1 MSEKLSSGSKGEG
14 GEAAHGK
21 DEHVAEPDGSEAVDR
36 REARRAKRE
45 RERDEQ
51 DSARSDHA
59 DPTVGTGVGTGLD
72 DETDN
77 GPDVETDRATPPDEG
92 SGGDGDRPPR
102 RTGGNG
108 DDDGGAEDGEP
119 DAPDGP
125 VAAPGDEDEADKPME
140 KRLMRYIWRW
150 TRREQIWVLVIVL
163 LSMPTYFYSL
173 TLPVRIINQPIQGQ
187 GFEDATATQ
196 PFMQLHFG
204 VPEWLQS
211 WTGWPEELRLYDGV
225 PLERWDYLIALSVT
239 FLVLVCLNGLF
250 KFYINTY
257 KGRLGERMLRR
268 MRYQLTDRV
277 LRFPIPHFKRVKG
290 SEVASMVK
298 DEVEPFGEFIGDAFV
313 QPLYLGGQALVAFAF
328 ILLQSFWLGLIA
340 VGIIVIQ
347 AIIIPILRRRL
358 LELGRQRQYTARLL
372 SGRIGEIVEGIM
384 AIRANDISNY
394 ERAEISNR
402 LGQIYFIRY
411 ELYQRKFFIKFLN
424 NFLAQLTPFLFY
436 VIGGYFAIRGTLN
449 VGQLIGVINAYKD
462 LPTPING
469 LIMWD
474 QKRQDIAVKYAQ
486 IVEQFAVPNLL
497 PSRLQRPFE
506 GKVEPLRG
514 TIEVND
520 LTVADEMGSVLIED
534 VDFDLEVDEIVA
546 AVGPLGSG
554 AGEVANAIAGLYTPA
569 SGRVLIDGQPLN
581 ELPEYVRGRRFGY
594 AGSESYL
601 PQMTL
606 FETLVYTRK
615 HMPLRETEGRNSQTE
630 IHAKAPAEAQA
641 SGGSTLDYYSDWV
654 DYEAMGLDG
663 PNDLMPRIHFVLEM
677 MEFDE
682 SVYELAMRQRLDP
695 NENAELC
702 EKLLDAR
709 RMFRERLS
717 ESGLDEFVETFDPD
731 DYNENATVAENLVF
745 GTASTDGAIGDDLL
759 DDDFVRDVL
768 QRTGLDRTFF
778 DLGIE
783 LAETAIELFA
793 DLSSDNPF
801 FEQLNFMSPDELE
814 LYPPV
819 VSRAKSRGFD
829 KVSGRERR
837 MLQGLVMLYSEPRNR
852 LGLLDEAVEAKILE
866 ARRIIQD
873 EAPEE
878 IEERIAFYDPEVW
891 NAETSLQDNILFGR
905 IAYGYSNAKERVQT
919 VIRDLLAELELD
931 ERIFRVGLDFDIGAG
946 GKRLS
951 EAQRQRI
958 VLARTVLKAPD
969 YMIVNRAMS
978 ALDRRT
984 QGRLVERMLK
994 LARGENSRP
1003 FGLFWALATS
1013 ELSEGFDRVLVFDK
1027 GRLVQDGTPDELK
1040 QDTGAYAELVA

>member
-1 MSEKLSSGSKGEG
+1 MSEKHDSGG
-14 GEAAHGK
+14 GRRGR
-21 DEHVAEPDGSEAVDR
+21 EP
-36 REARRAKRE
+36 
-45 RERDEQ
+45 
-51 DSARSDHA
+51 
-59 DPTVGTGVGTGLD
+59 VGDGVGTGLD
-72 DETDN
+72 DETDH
-77 GPDVETDRATPPDEG
+77 GPTVEGEAVASAGGGGKPPRRGDG
-92 SGGDGDRPPR
+92 ASAGGDGD
-102 RTGGNG
+102 G
-108 DDDGGAEDGEP
+108 DDADGKKPLPLPGEDG
-119 DAPDGP
+119 A
-125 VAAPGDEDEADKPME
+125 AAPPEEAEDEADRPME

-150 TRREQIWVLVIVL
+150 TKAEQIWVLIIVL
-163 LSMPTYFYSL
+163 ASMPTYFYSL
-173 TLPVRIINQPIQGQ
+173 TLPVQIINQPIQGQ

-196 PFMQLHFG
+196 PFMRLHFD
-204 VPEWLQS
+204 VPSWLQD
-211 WTGWPEELRLYDGV
+211 WTGLGEELRLYDGI
-225 PLERWDYLIALSVT
+225 PLERWDYLIALSST
-239 FLVLVCLNGLF
+239 FLALVCLNGLF

-313 QPLYLGGQALVAFAF
+313 QPLYLGGQALVAFVF
-328 ILLQSFWLGLIA
+328 ILLQSLWLGLIA

-384 AIRANDISNY
+384 AIRANDVSNY

-474 QKRQDIAVKYAQ
+474 QKRQDIAIKYAQ
-486 IVEQFAVPNLL
+486 IVEQFAVPGLL
-497 PSRLQRPFE
+497 PSRLQEPKE
-506 GKVEPLRG
+506 GKVPPIEG
-514 TIEVND
+514 KIEVND
-520 LTVADEMGSVLIED
+520 LTVTDEMGSVLLED
-534 VDFDLEVDEIVA
+534 IDFTLDVTEITA
-546 AVGPLGSG
+546 SVGPLGSG
-554 AGEVANAIAGLYTPA
+554 AGEVANAVAGLYTPT
-569 SGRVLIDGQPLN
+569 SGRVLLNGEPLN
-581 ELPEYVRGRRFGY
+581 ELPEYVRGRRLGY

-615 HMPLRETEGRNSQTE
+615 HMPLRANEGVNSASE
-630 IHAKAPAEAQA
+630 IHKKAPAEAVA

-663 PNDLMPRIHFVLEM
+663 PDELMPRIHRVLEM
-677 MEFDE
+677 TELSE
-682 SVYELAMRQRLDP
+682 AVYELAMRQQLDP
-695 NENAELC
+695 EENPELC
-702 EKLLDAR
+702 EKLLEAR
-709 RMFRERLS
+709 RLFRERLPDS
-717 ESGLDEFVETFDPD
+717 DLAQFVETFDPD
-731 DYNENATVAENLVF
+731 AYNENATVAENLVF
-745 GTASTDGAIGDDLL
+745 GTTKGSGTLDDELL

-768 QRTGLDRTFF
+768 ERTKLDRTFF
-778 DLGIE
+778 ELGIE

-793 DLSSDNPF
+793 DLSSDNTF
-801 FEQLNFMSPDELE
+801 LDQLNFMNPDDLE

-829 KVSGRERR
+829 KVTGRERR
-837 MLQGLVMLYSEPRNR
+837 MLQGLVLLYSEPRNR
-852 LGLLDEAVEAKILE
+852 LGLLDDEVEARILE
-866 ARRIIQD
+866 ARRTFRE
-873 EAPEE
+873 EAPERVR
-878 IEERIAFYDPEVW
+878 ERIAFYDPADW
-891 NAETSLQDNILFGR
+891 NADASVQDNILFGR
-905 IAYGYSNAKERVQT
+905 IAYGFSNAKAQVQT
-919 VIRDLLAELELD
+919 VIRELLDELGLD

-958 VLARTVLKAPD
+958 LIARTVLKAPD
-969 YMIVNRAMS
+969 YMIVNRAMN

-984 QGRLVERMLK
+984 QRKLVERIVK
-994 LARGENSRP
+994 LARGEDSKP
-1003 FGLFWALATS
+1003 FGLFWALSTS
-1013 ELSEGFDRVLVFDK
+1013 DLAKDFDRVLVFDRGK
-1027 GRLVQDGTPDELK
+1027 LVEDGRPDELK
-1040 QDTGAYAELVA
+1040 QEDGAYAALVA